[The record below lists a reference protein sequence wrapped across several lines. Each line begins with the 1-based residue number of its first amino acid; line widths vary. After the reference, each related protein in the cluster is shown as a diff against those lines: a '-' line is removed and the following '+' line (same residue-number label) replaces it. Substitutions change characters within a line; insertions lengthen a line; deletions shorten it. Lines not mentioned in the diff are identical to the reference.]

1 MAADPTLVQ
10 GAGMA
15 VERFEKP
22 LTFSKGIQAI
32 QKSLAEGMED
42 IAGWYRKQK
51 DVFNEKIQEG
61 LDYGED
67 LTPDQYEVYLDKFEK
82 LGNKYIFSGPKG
94 KALIM
99 QDLNRDITTMEKNKE
114 LKTNI
119 KNTAQLSELEGGY
132 VEGFS
137 SSLIGVDIAGITNGS
152 NPLVTENEDGTGES
166 GYMIHDDS
174 VLPELQN
181 TYNELLAL
189 PTGDMDEKELEEHNK
204 NIEDLKGKVESG
216 WSKKFMKFSDIEK
229 IINNN
234 VKDNTFS
241 TSILD
246 EANNQYTYSKGLTYG
261 TNEKYDNVAGQNT
274 VYAWMQKGNKNSML
288 NHALGPDVSFRDG
301 LTQAIQTM
309 TYTEAGIMVDHDS
322 DPDTPDVNIEDAFG
336 EGIAVD
342 MNADGVVNE
351 ADINIIKADAVG
363 IVDELIKNDDPALW
377 SRGGYVNTFFNNF
390 LEQQFERGVG
400 ARNQTVEGRK
410 TDILLGQ
417 SDEEFIKTQINTGK
431 KSSEI
436 VPWSESPDN
445 PDSPNYTGG
454 TTTNEVDISADA
466 ARYKKLNLEDVKH
479 YSLKQRWTL
488 YKSILSDPNIPLG
501 EKQAFMKAH
510 GLRTRKE
517 AGLIAGINLRS
528 GDYKNTWVGL
538 DDSYSYQQW
547 ADYQEAKEKRAEEK

>member
-15 VERFEKP
+15 VKRFERP

-42 IAGWYRKQK
+42 VAGWYRKQK

-67 LTPDQYEVYLDKFEK
+67 LTPDQYEVYLNKFEK

-132 VEGFS
+132 VEGFG
-137 SSLIGVDIAGITNGS
+137 SSLVGIDVAGITNGS

-189 PTGDMDEKELEEHNK
+189 PTGEMNEKELEEHNK
-204 NIEDLKGKVESG
+204 NVEDLKGKVESG

-246 EANNQYTYSKGLTYG
+246 EANNQYTYSKGLAYG

-288 NHALGPDVSFRDG
+288 NHALGSDVSFRDG

-322 DPDTPDVNIEDAFG
+322 DPATPDVNIEDAFG

-342 MNADGVVNE
+342 MDNDGLVTEV
-351 ADINIIKADAVG
+351 DINIIKADAAG

-390 LEQQFERGVG
+390 LNQQFERGVG

-410 TDILLGQ
+410 ADILLGQ
-417 SDEEFIKTQINTGK
+417 SDEEFTKTQINTK
-431 KSSEI
+431 KNSGVTS
-436 VPWSESPDN
+436 WADSPLN
-445 PDSPNYTGG
+445 PDSPNYTGE
-454 TTTNEVDISADA
+454 TTTKNKVDISADA

-488 YKSILSDPNIPLG
+488 YKSILSDPNIPLE

-510 GLRTRKE
+510 GLQTRKE
-517 AGLIAGINLRS
+517 AGVASWTRS
-528 GDYKNTWVGL
+528 KKYRNTWVGL

-547 ADYQEAKEKRAEEK
+547 ADYQDAQARVNEEK